1 VGKNEVGV
9 GVRRNNHDGTK
20 HDIENKRE
28 KKEESRLEKKVE
40 VRQKNETR
48 FKWEKAITY
57 FKEEF

>member
-48 FKWEKAITY
+48 IKWEKAIT
-57 FKEEF
+57 EF